1 MTGPI
6 EHFFGGE
13 PDLVHR
19 FVKTASAVGL
29 RYVLV
34 AGLAWILA
42 YRLFRTRWAYRK
54 ILPRF
59 PEASEVRRELL
70 YSFVAIL
77 LFGLIAAATI
87 SAARRGWTRMYFE
100 VSDHGWGWFVVSI
113 VLALLV
119 HDTYF
124 YWTHRLM
131 HLPRLFPLFHRIH
144 HLSNN
149 PSPWAAYS
157 FAPAEAVLQAGIFP
171 LMVMILPIHPLAFVL
186 FTLWQILFNVVGH
199 TGFEFH
205 PRWLMKTPLWFLLNT
220 PTNHVMHHETMRG
233 NYGLYFN
240 FWDRLMGTSHP
251 DYEYRFREVTSRTA
265 PHG

>member
-1 MTGPI
+1 
-6 EHFFGGE
+6 
-13 PDLVHR
+13 
-19 FVKTASAVGL
+19 
-29 RYVLV
+29 
-34 AGLAWILA
+34 
-42 YRLFRTRWAYRK
+42 
-54 ILPRF
+54 
-59 PEASEVRRELL
+59 
-70 YSFVAIL
+70 
-77 LFGLIAAATI
+77 
-87 SAARRGWTRMYFE
+87 MYFE
-100 VSDHGWGWFVVSI
+100 VSDHGWGWFMVSI

-205 PRWLMKTPLWFLLNT
+205 PRWLMKTPLWFFLNT

-240 FWDRLMGTSHP
+240 IWDRLMGTSHP
-251 DYEYRFREVTSRTA
+251 DYESRFREVTSRTA